1 MRNVYAGEVH
11 NVAAGYARN
20 YLLPEKMAVYATP
33 NNFDRCG
40 LIDPEIAAKEEAA
53 KLTQLSDEEG
63 EEIRAADLLRRY
75 LRNKT
80 VRLIRNVDP
89 NLPTMCHPGHV
100 DTKALRVKLSKQ
112 FKIDLE
118 EHEIIHIRNEPVK
131 DLEEMDEQELLAL
144 IKAMRPDG
152 SIIYKKIA
160 GDDDGDD
167 LSAAA
172 EGEFEGFAAD
182 GSDLPTEDCDTKVK
196 KLGEYVARIILTGG
210 HTVPMKFRIER
221 R

>member
-1 MRNVYAGEVH
+1 MYVLCGFADQDGGF
-11 NVAAGYARN
+11 AID
-20 YLLPEKMAVYATP
+20 LLPFCVWFSRIISLLFWWIKGT
-33 NNFDRCG
+33 NFDRCG
-40 LIDPEIAAKEEAA
+40 LVDPEIAAKEEAA

-63 EEIRAADLLRRY
+63 EEIRAADALRRY

-131 DLEEMDEQELLAL
+131 DLEDL
-144 IKAMRPDG
+144 DG
-152 SIIYKKIA
+152 
-160 GDDDGDD
+160 
-167 LSAAA
+167 
-172 EGEFEGFAAD
+172 
-182 GSDLPTEDCDTKVK
+182 
-196 KLGEYVARIILTGG
+196 
-210 HTVPMKFRIER
+210 
-221 R
+221 